1 MSEIMLNVENLGAHY
16 GKSQITFGVSLEV
29 RRGEVVAL
37 IGRNGVGKT
46 TTLRSIVGLV
56 EKDADRLLFD
66 SVDIRAMKP
75 YKISRMGLAYVPDTG
90 GVFPNLTVEENFR
103 LSVSAGH
110 FTLDYV
116 YETFPQIKELL
127 GRRGGQLS
135 GGERRLVGI
144 SRGLLSNPKMLLID
158 EPSEG
163 LAPAIVKEIAQI
175 VVRLKQENLSM
186 LIADQ
191 NLPFVLAVADR
202 IYIMDNG
209 QIKAQGAKDELPR
222 EVIERHLAI

>member
-1 MSEIMLNVENLGAHY
+1 
-16 GKSQITFGVSLEV
+16 
-29 RRGEVVAL
+29 
-37 IGRNGVGKT
+37 
-46 TTLRSIVGLV
+46 
-56 EKDADRLLFD
+56 
-66 SVDIRAMKP
+66 
-75 YKISRMGLAYVPDTG
+75 
-90 GVFPNLTVEENFR
+90 ENFR
-103 LSVSAGH
+103 LSVSKGH

-144 SRGLLSNPKMLLID
+144 SRGLLGNPKMLLID

-175 VVRLKQENLSM
+175 VVRLKQENISM

-191 NLPFVLAVADR
+191 NLPFVLAVADH

-209 QIKAQGAKDELPR
+209 QIKASGAKDKLPR